1 MWLERTKRMDNSK
14 SISKKIL
21 IIYFK
26 GKRVAVIGLCSTESV
41 NESIMQAPVY
51 YKAYFSITT
60 PYY

>member
-1 MWLERTKRMDNSK
+1 MWVERTKRMDNSK

-21 IIYFK
+21 IMYFK
-26 GKRVAVIGLCSTESV
+26 GGSVAVIGHCSTESV
-41 NESIMQAPVY
+41 NESIIMAPVY